1 MSQEKKSH
9 SFPGKAILIA
19 IFSSFVSLIVLL
31 AISSRVLMAFD
42 HFERY
47 YEIVCYLVYI
57 ILALFLAYV
66 ARRVTGSPSLFSVIV
81 SLSVCILSLAFGLI
95 WGGGHFDLVHIG
107 PRDMLYIAISVL
119 FASIPQKKKQKEYE
133 AMQSAIKVGT
143 RIMTIGRLVGT
154 VVAINTDNTIEVDIG
169 TKGNPVIILINR
181 EGIGLNLDAQQVAPD
196 SKGDIKANSSEGD
209 VDADEATFTE
219 ADSSEEKKD
228 DEI

>member
-1 MSQEKKSH
+1 MISS
-9 SFPGKAILIA
+9 ILA
-19 IFSSFVSLIVLL
+19 ADASSIVMIVVLL
-31 AISSRVLMAFD
+31 
-42 HFERY
+42 
-47 YEIVCYLVYI
+47 
-57 ILALFLAYV
+57 
-66 ARRVTGSPSLFSVIV
+66 
-81 SLSVCILSLAFGLI
+81 
-95 WGGGHFDLVHIG
+95 
-107 PRDMLYIAISVL
+107 VL
-119 FASIPQKKKQKEYE
+119 FVGMMLISIIPQKKKQKEYE

-209 VDADEATFTE
+209 VDAEETSYTE
-219 ADSSEEKKD
+219 AEPSDENKD